1 MALSNELIMR
11 FVRATKDP
19 ATAKNESTVYGTLV
33 ESDGRKY
40 VKFDGSDLLTPVES
54 TSDARDGDRV
64 TVMIKNHTATVTGNL
79 TSPSAR
85 TTEVQKL
92 DTVVADKVSTNE
104 LKVTNANVE
113 NLKTNKLDA
122 ETAKVT
128 YATIDKLDATNAK
141 VDTLD
146 ANKLNA
152 DQAAITY
159 ATITQLR
166 AMDAK
171 IDNLTVGDI
180 DAVYANIDFSNIG
193 KAAMEYFYAQSG
205 LIKNVVVG
213 DQTITGELVGVT
225 ISGDRLIG
233 NTVIAE
239 KLVIKGSDGLY
250 YKLNTD
256 GMKVEAQQTDQ
267 NSLNGQIIKAKSI
280 TATKISVD
288 DLVAFDATIGGF
300 KIGANS
306 IYSGVKSSVGN
317 TTRGIYL
324 DNDGQVAFGDSSNFL
339 KYYKDANG
347 KYKLAISVDSLSIR
361 SGADIGTAI
370 ENLQNGIDNIEI
382 GGRNM
387 VENSDFSS
395 GTTGPWRDWGDAV
408 SGTRAMVTV
417 STHPQF
423 TTGIT
428 AEKTSSGQWGYAQ
441 DNIPVTKG
449 CKYVL
454 SAWFK
459 VQSGNSDVTIIC
471 QQGNSTD
478 RWTSDEI
485 STATVGTTNWYRLC
499 HKFTAASTSTNVYIG
514 MQGSG
519 SGKVTFTGV
528 QLEKGDAMSDW
539 TPYLENVR
547 VGGTNLLRGTKTFDS
562 AYWINNGGIVLS
574 ETIEGGALYSIST
587 SWSER
592 AYSKLADIEI
602 DLNTDYTL
610 SWYAK
615 ASSDAYLPMMHFYCT
630 NGTTPIVNRYGSS
643 YQKAVTK
650 EWRRYSHTFRFTSM
664 PTSNTQL
671 RVEPSTTSTDPANA
685 YLIIGAFKLERGNR
699 ATDWAPAPEDVASD
713 ISNAGKTATNF
724 LAYDSTNGLQLGNK
738 TGGAW
743 SGFRTQITSSAFN
756 ILNSAGA
763 TLASYGEKLIEL
775 GKNAT
780 DAVIKLCGG
789 KGQIEYTFD
798 SDTGLNYLQMSANKL
813 RLKSSELSSLY
824 SLYSDNSTRWEKS
837 ATNVYPDAV
846 NMYASKCIDPTMVE
860 KVEGWR
866 TSGMDIKPTY
876 IDAYSPGDIL
886 IRSERN
892 LTICDAHGSV
902 YSVQTG
908 TSGIWTYKK
917 WSNGEVELWGA
928 YSVSNIDCTTA
939 IGNMYRTAVFSPSS
953 FPFTVYNPNLVAS
966 YESTGYGAFL
976 WATTSTTNTAPPN
989 YYLIRPTSAT
999 IASGKINFHVRGKW
1013 KT

>member
-19 ATAKNESTVYGTLV
+19 AAAKTESTVYGTLV

-40 VKFDGSDLLTPVES
+40 VKFDGSELLTPVES

-85 TTEVQKL
+85 TTEVKNVTDEVVKVNGL
-92 DTVVADKVSTNE
+92 VADK
-104 LKVTNANVE
+104 
-113 NLKTNKLDA
+113 
-122 ETAKVT
+122 
-128 YATIDKLDATNAK
+128 ATIGELEATNAK
-141 VDTLD
+141 VTE
-146 ANKLNA
+146 
-152 DQAAITY
+152 
-159 ATITQLR
+159 LR
-166 AMDAK
+166 ADMLSAE
-171 IDNLTVGDI
+171 NAELLF
-180 DAVYANIDFSNIG
+180 ANIDFTNIG
-193 KAAMEYFYAQSG
+193 KAAMEYFYSKSG
-205 LIKNVVVG
+205 LIDNVTVG

-288 DLVAFDATIGGF
+288 DLVAFGATIGGF
-300 KIGANS
+300 KIGAHS
-306 IYSGVKSSVGN
+306 IYSGVKESVGN

-324 DNDGQVAFGDSSNFL
+324 DDGGQVSIGDSNNFI

-347 KYKLAISVDSLSIR
+347 NYKLAISVDSLSIR
-361 SGADIGTAI
+361 SGADVATAI
-370 ENLQNGIDNIEI
+370 ENLQNEINGIEI

-395 GTTGPWRDWGDAV
+395 GTIGPWRDWGDAT
-408 SGTRAMVTV
+408 SGTRAKVTI

-428 AEKTSSGQWGYAQ
+428 VEKTSSGQWGYAQ

-459 VQSGNSDVTIIC
+459 VQSGNSDATIIC

-485 STATVGTTNWYRLC
+485 STETVGTTNWYRLC

-528 QLEKGDAMSDW
+528 QLEKGDVMTDW

-562 AYWINNGGIVLS
+562 SYWINNGGTVLS
-574 ETIEGGALYSIST
+574 ETIEGGALYAIST

-592 AYSKLADIEI
+592 AYSKLIDIEI

-615 ASSDAYLPMMHFYCT
+615 ASSDAYLPMMQFYCT
-630 NGTTPIVNRYGSS
+630 NGTTPIVTRYGVS
-643 YQKAVTK
+643 YQIAVTK

-664 PTSNTQL
+664 PTSSTQL
-671 RVEPSTTSTDPANA
+671 RVEPSTSSPDPANA
-685 YLIIGAFKLERGNR
+685 YLIIGAFKLERGNK
-699 ATDWAPAPEDVASD
+699 ATDWAPAPEDIDAD
-713 ISNAGKTATNF
+713 ISNASKTATNF
-724 LAYDSTNGLQLGNK
+724 LGYDSTNGLQLGNK
-738 TGGAW
+738 TGGSW
-743 SGFRTQITSSAFN
+743 TGFRTQITSTAFN

-798 SDTGLNYLQMSANKL
+798 SDTGFNYLQMSANKL

-846 NMYASKCIDPTMVE
+846 NMYASKCVDPTLVE

-902 YSVQTG
+902 RTVQEG

-917 WSNGEVELWGA
+917 WSNGELELWGT
-928 YSVSNIDCTTA
+928 YNVSNLACTTA
-939 IGNMYRTAVFSPSS
+939 IGNMYRTAVFTPTS
-953 FPFTVYNPNLVAS
+953 FPFTVYSPNVVAS

-976 WATTSTTNTAPPN
+976 WATTLSTTTAPPN
-989 YYLIRPTSAT
+989 YYLIRPTSTT